1 MQSIKN
7 GESGFSIVEFLAAVG
22 IIAIMSIIYSLMVG
36 EYKDHRMSETAAKV
50 LRQAASA
57 QEDYFAKYHEYFDA
71 DITGNGDEV
80 FLTTPK
86 GERTDVRIPT
96 GVVLSLKARGK
107 NKASFVGE
115 SFCAGSGA
123 LHRYD
128 SREGKIT
135 SVERMRED

>member
-1 MQSIKN
+1 MMKN
-7 GESGFSIVEFLAAVG
+7 ESGFTIVEFLAAVG
-22 IIAIMSIIYSLMVG
+22 IIAIMSVIYSLMVG
-36 EYKDHRMSETAAKV
+36 DYKDHRMSETAAKV
-50 LRQAASA
+50 LRQAAA
-57 QEDYFAKYHEYFDA
+57 AEEEYFAKHHEYFDA
-71 DITGNGDEV
+71 DVTGNGDDV
-80 FLTTPK
+80 YLITPK
-86 GERTDVRIPT
+86 GERTDVKAPA

-135 SVERMRED
+135 SMERIRED